1 MTAFVALRTERALRK
16 VAAINAAPINELSDP
31 QHEFYERF
39 GYLAVERITSDE
51 DVALIRA
58 EIETLFRRQAGYQ
71 EGVFFDFA
79 GAEDGAESF
88 HLPHLCG
95 PHRFAPKLVETAFFR
110 NAQSIARQIL
120 GPHARLTQDHVV
132 LKPALCSDQTGGG
145 PPEGSSTPWH
155 QDEAFGDPALDYH
168 EVSFWLALQNV
179 NEVNGCMKF
188 VPGSHREGVV
198 QHAHPDGNL
207 RVHAVDCTDS
217 FDHARIVSCPIPA
230 GGCTLHST
238 TTIHGA
244 GPNLSDEPR
253 WAYVLVFGIPPTPA
267 KEQRSYPW
275 LVGRNTAAMRR
286 RRMWMLRG
294 GALLHV
300 WRKVSEQLRRT

>member
-1 MTAFVALRTERALRK
+1 MTAFVALKTERALRQ
-16 VAAINAAPINELSDP
+16 VAAFNAAPLKELSDH

-39 GYLAVERITSDE
+39 GYLAIERITSGE
-51 DVALIRA
+51 DVSLIRG
-58 EIETLFRRQAGYQ
+58 EIETLFRRHAGYE
-71 EGVFFDFA
+71 EGVFFDFS
-79 GAEDGAESF
+79 GAEDCADAF
-88 HLPHLCG
+88 NIPQLCG
-95 PHRFAPKLVETAFFR
+95 PHRFAPKLVETEFFR
-110 NAQSIARQIL
+110 NAQSVAWQIL
-120 GPHARLTQDHVV
+120 GPHARMTQDHVI
-132 LKPALCSDQTGGG
+132 LKPGRPQNQAGGG
-145 PPEGSSTPWH
+145 TVECIATPWH

-168 EVSFWLALQNV
+168 EVSFWLALQDV
-179 NEVNGCMKF
+179 NEINGCMKF

-198 QHAHPDGNL
+198 HHAHPGGDP
-207 RVHAVDCTDS
+207 RVHAVDCVAS

-244 GPNLSDEPR
+244 GPNLSNEPR

-267 KEQRSYPW
+267 KQPRNYPW
-275 LVGRNTAAMRR
+275 LVGRTTAAMRR

-300 WRKVSEQLRRT
+300 WRKVSEQLRRS